1 LPPAAVAEAILDPA
15 ISSRPAASSFS
26 NVKEMT
32 MLLEQLI
39 EELRAEL
46 RTRSTKMNANGFSK
60 SLLTLS
66 ASLLR
71 KRLHAMPWFPQSR
84 PYWPAPA
91 LPQRGAAI

>member
-1 LPPAAVAEAILDPA
+1 
-15 ISSRPAASSFS
+15 
-26 NVKEMT
+26 